1 MPQLLPLSGE
11 VDRRPGL
18 DGTVE
23 TVGPSWLSMALGSL
37 QRLQMTHG
45 IYSVENSPQ
54 GPGEWHA
61 PLVLCLG
68 PHPLSMAMPAGVLS
82 GTPPSQPTSAELV
95 CWEGGNGSRERGL
108 AELRDSE

>member
-82 GTPPSQPTSAELV
+82 GTSPSQPTS
-95 CWEGGNGSRERGL
+95 
-108 AELRDSE
+108 D

>member
-23 TVGPSWLSMALGSL
+23 TVGPSWLS
-37 QRLQMTHG
+37 MTHG

-82 GTPPSQPTSAELV
+82 GTSPSQPTNAELV